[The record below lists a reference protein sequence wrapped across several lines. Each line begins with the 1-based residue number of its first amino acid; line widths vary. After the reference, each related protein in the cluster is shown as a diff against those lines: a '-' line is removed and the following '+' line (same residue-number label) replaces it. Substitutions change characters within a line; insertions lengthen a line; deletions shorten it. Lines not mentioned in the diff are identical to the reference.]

1 MPKVALHLR
10 EQDLSAEVFDFQ
22 TCRDGLS
29 DEFVVRFDFFIRC
42 FYQYFSML
50 VSEAHK
56 GLGLAG
62 HFADRQSAFVQCLSH
77 IQEDNGVYY
86 VAEYLSPDSIDRPF
100 GQRQETEILLARL
113 DDAFYIRSAEVFGKQ
128 IHGSQF
134 PVGQKDEVAEAY
146 GHPVFL
152 LVLQSSIFLG
162 VVQHIVSLLKE
173 SLVF

>member
-86 VAEYLSPDSIDRPF
+86 IAEYLSPDSIDTPLF
-100 GQRQETEILLARL
+100 EGQA
-113 DDAFYIRSAEVFGKQ
+113 
-128 IHGSQF
+128 
-134 PVGQKDEVAEAY
+134 
-146 GHPVFL
+146 FL
-152 LVLQSSIFLG
+152 LYLCCKDFF
-162 VVQHIVSLLKE
+162 IVSLLQRTNMKT
-173 SLVF
+173 LKFIIMQPQL